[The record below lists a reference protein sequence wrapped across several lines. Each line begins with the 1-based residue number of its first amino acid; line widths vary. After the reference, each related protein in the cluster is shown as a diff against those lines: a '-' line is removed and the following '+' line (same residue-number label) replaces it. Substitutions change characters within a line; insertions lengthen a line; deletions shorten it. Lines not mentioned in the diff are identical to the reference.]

1 MSLILRYEIRQNYYQ
16 IILINVLLL
25 EKKKKLNTYV
35 YDSFY

>member
-25 EKKKKLNTYV
+25 EKKKN
-35 YDSFY
+35 